1 MPRTAQDAVQ
11 KLYHTQR
18 EPIPASRGRVC
29 AGAEFVLGLWGS
41 TPYHDIVHRDSLFW
55 LICFEVVILGLGLSL
70 QNWEISLSPGLWIE
84 WSHRQ
89 ESWIATS
96 VVCGRTEEKG
106 WKGEVA
112 GDRTRLTVTL
122 FFVFRLLERVCKCAD
137 SIIEVAEASKS
148 VSWGTS
154 VDSA

>member
-1 MPRTAQDAVQ
+1 M
-11 KLYHTQR
+11 
-18 EPIPASRGRVC
+18 
-29 AGAEFVLGLWGS
+29 
-41 TPYHDIVHRDSLFW
+41 
-55 LICFEVVILGLGLSL
+55 
-70 QNWEISLSPGLWIE
+70 
-84 WSHRQ
+84 
-89 ESWIATS
+89 
-96 VVCGRTEEKG
+96 VCGRTEEKG